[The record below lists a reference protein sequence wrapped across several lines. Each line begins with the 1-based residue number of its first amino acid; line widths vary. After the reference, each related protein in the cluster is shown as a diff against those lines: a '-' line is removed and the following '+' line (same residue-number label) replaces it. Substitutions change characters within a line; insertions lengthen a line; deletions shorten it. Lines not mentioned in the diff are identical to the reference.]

1 VFVGLDPLQPCGDCG
16 SDFDM
21 PIEMSIHQRHLDQ
34 RQRLRVVVDDKQVDM
49 AEIAAARGVEMG
61 RL

>member
-1 VFVGLDPLQPCGDCG
+1 
-16 SDFDM
+16 M